1 MAWGARG
8 RAAEAFRHADAPD
21 SAAPWREA
29 DWCAVDLELTGL
41 DPGTDEI
48 IAIGAVPIHDGRLIL
63 GRSYYSLVRPGRAPS
78 RTAVVIHKLRT
89 ADLADAPPL
98 SAAIDGL
105 LAVLAGT
112 VPVFH
117 TAWVEQAFL
126 GRALRRLRV
135 RLPDAADTEVLGR
148 RWAAGRED
156 GVPSHLG
163 GEAGVP
169 SHFGG
174 GGGAPSHLGLARLA
188 ELLGLPA
195 EPPHHALGDALTTA
209 KAFIAL
215 ASLLDAGEPQTAGS
229 LVRAGAD
236 EAPAG
241 ARRFGPA

>member
-1 MAWGARG
+1 MRLAWRAGGRG
-8 RAAEAFRHADAPD
+8 AEAFHNAPAPHAAT
-21 SAAPWREA
+21 PWRQA

-41 DPGTDEI
+41 DPRRDEI

-78 RTAVVIHKLRT
+78 RTAVVIHKLRA
-89 ADLADAPPL
+89 ADLADAPPQ
-98 SAAIDGL
+98 SEAIDGL
-105 LAVLAGT
+105 LAILAGA

-126 GRALRRLRV
+126 GRALRGRRV
-135 RLPDAADTEVLGR
+135 RVPAAADTEVLGR
-148 RWAAGRED
+148 RWVGGRE
-156 GVPSHLG
+156 
-163 GEAGVP
+163 
-169 SHFGG
+169 
-174 GGGAPSHLGLARLA
+174 GGAPSHLGLARLA

-195 EPPHHALGDALTTA
+195 ETPHHALGDALTTA

-215 ASLLDAGEPQTAGS
+215 ASLFDAQEPQTVGS
-229 LVRAGAD
+229 LVAATAA